1 MSPAASRRARARK
14 APIRV
19 AMISPEISPFAKT
32 GGLGE
37 VVGALAHT
45 LRQLGAEVA
54 LVLPAY
60 RSALAGGF
68 GLEAAETRLEVS
80 VGGERQSAALLRGQL
95 DGGIPVYLVRAD
107 RYFDRDQ
114 LYGTAEGDYP
124 DNAERFVFFCRAA
137 LELLR
142 RDPPQLLHCH
152 DWQSAL
158 VCAFLKA
165 QPERYGALAAA
176 KTVLTVHNLGYQG
189 LFDAEAWR
197 LLELDRSF
205 FTMPFFEFYGRINFL
220 KAGLVFADH
229 ITTVSPTYA
238 AEIQTPEQG
247 CGLDGVLRARSASV
261 TGILNGIDERVWNP
275 ATDPHIAANYDA
287 RRLSG
292 KRACKA
298 ALQREMGLAQDP
310 EIPLFALVAR
320 LATQKGFDLLD
331 EAFDDLLRKPL
342 QLVLLGAGDRRYET
356 RFRELVARYPGKAA
370 FRVGF
375 DEPLAHRIEAG
386 ADLFLMPSLYEPCGL
401 NQMFSMKYG
410 TIPLAHATGGLKDTV
425 EECDA
430 AARRGNGF
438 LFAPYTREA
447 FLECVERALDLF
459 ARRRD
464 WTALMRRAMAADHS
478 WKRRAR
484 AYEDLYRRLL
494 AG

>member
-1 MSPAASRRARARK
+1 MAPAASRRAKARK
-14 APIRV
+14 PPIRV
-19 AMISPEISPFAKT
+19 AMISPEIAPFART

-37 VVGALAHT
+37 VVGALART
-45 LRQLGAEVA
+45 LHELGVELA

-60 RSALAGGF
+60 RSALAAGS
-68 GLEAAETRLEVS
+68 LEEGEIGLEVS
-80 VGGERQSAALLRGQL
+80 LGGERQSASALRARL
-95 DGGIPVYLVRAD
+95 DGAIPVYLIRAD

-137 LELLR
+137 LELLQ

-158 VCAFLKA
+158 ACAFLKA
-165 QPERYGALAAA
+165 EPERYPALAGA

-189 LFDAEAWR
+189 LFDAAAWP

-205 FTMPFFEFYGRINFL
+205 FSMRFFEFYGRINFL

-238 AEIQTPEQG
+238 AEIQTPEHG
-247 CGLDGVLRARSASV
+247 CGLDGVLRERSASL
-261 TGILNGIDERVWNP
+261 TGILNGIDERAWNP
-275 ATDPHIAANYDA
+275 ATDPHLPANYDA
-287 RRLSG
+287 RRLAG
-292 KRACKA
+292 KKTCKA
-298 ALQREMGLAQDP
+298 ALQNELGLEPDP
-310 EIPLFALVAR
+310 AVALFGLVAR
-320 LATQKGFDLLD
+320 LVAQKGFDLLD
-331 EAFDDLLRKPL
+331 EAFDELLEKPL

-356 RFRELVARYPGKAA
+356 RFRERVARYPGRAA

-375 DEPLAHRIEAG
+375 DDPLAHRIEAG
-386 ADLFLMPSLYEPCGL
+386 ADLFLMPSRYEPCGL

-438 LFAPYTREA
+438 LFAPYTPEA
-447 FLECVERALDLF
+447 FLSCVERALGVF
-459 ARRRD
+459 RRRRD

-484 AYEDLYRRLL
+484 AYEDLYLSLL
-494 AG
+494 AS